1 MKLIYIYIYIE
12 HMENLEEKLNS
23 AFLKFYEKNKSSIG
37 EAEEVYVKETGNFS
51 SGWEG
56 FCIGPYIKTEVGPL
70 LSFCKRFYIDF
81 ENDESQDLEIFIE
94 EEKEVHIAS
103 IEILF
108 SKPGLTPLF
117 NSELTLGIYYTYD
130 PEDPKFQGK
139 ESDKTSYIIVE
150 QYLLDEVR
158 KRFTGDFIRSIY
170 NGIFSEEES
179 FEFEIRDTDCIY
191 APFSELSPE
200 LMFNL

>member
-1 MKLIYIYIYIE
+1 MKLIYIK
-12 HMENLEEKLNS
+12 HMENLEEKINS
-23 AFLKFYEKNKSSIG
+23 AFLKFYEENKSSIG

-56 FCIGPYIKTEVGPL
+56 FCIGPYVETEVGPL
-70 LSFCKRFYIDF
+70 RSFCKIFYIDF
-81 ENDESQDLEIFIE
+81 EEDDSQDLEISFE

-117 NSELTLGIYYTYD
+117 NSELTLGVYYTYD
-130 PEDPKFQGK
+130 SEDPKFQGK
-139 ESDKTSYIIVE
+139 ESGEISYIMVE
-150 QYLLDEVR
+150 QYLLDEIR
-158 KRFTGDFIRSIY
+158 KRFTGDFIRGLY
-170 NGIFSEEES
+170 REIFSEDES
-179 FEFEIRDTDCIY
+179 FEFEIGDTDCIN

>member
-1 MKLIYIYIYIE
+1 MKLIYIK

-23 AFLKFYEKNKSSIG
+23 AFLKFYEENKSSIG
-37 EAEEVYVKETGNFS
+37 EAEEVYIKETGNFS

-56 FCIGPYIKTEVGPL
+56 FCIGPYVETEVGPL
-70 LSFCKRFYIDF
+70 RSFCKIFYIDF
-81 ENDESQDLEIFIE
+81 EEDDPCLEISIE

-117 NSELTLGIYYTYD
+117 NSELTLGIYYTYN

-139 ESDKTSYIIVE
+139 ESNEVSYVMVE
-150 QYLLDEVR
+150 QYLLDEIR
-158 KRFTGDFIRSIY
+158 KRFTGNFIRSLY
-170 NGIFSEEES
+170 RGTFSENES
-179 FEFEIRDTDCIY
+179 FEFEIRDTDCID

>member
-1 MKLIYIYIYIE
+1 
-12 HMENLEEKLNS
+12 MENLEEKLSS

-37 EAEEVYVKETGNFS
+37 RAEEVYVKETGNFS

-56 FCIGPYIKTEVGPL
+56 FCIGPHIETEVGPL
-70 LSFCKRFYIDF
+70 RSFCKRFYIEF
-81 ENDESQDLEIFIE
+81 EEDDSQGLEISIE

-117 NSELTLGIYYTYD
+117 NSELTLGIYYTYN
-130 PEDPKFQGK
+130 PEDPK
-139 ESDKTSYIIVE
+139 EVSYIMVE
-150 QYLLDEVR
+150 QYLLDEIR
-158 KRFTGDFIRSIY
+158 KRFTGDFIRSLY
-170 NGIFSEEES
+170 RGTFSENES
-179 FEFEIRDTDCIY
+179 FEFEIRDTDCID

-200 LMFNL
+200 LMFKL

>member
-1 MKLIYIYIYIE
+1 MKLIYIK
-12 HMENLEEKLNS
+12 HMGENLKEKLNS
-23 AFLKFYEKNKSSIG
+23 AFLKFYEENKSSIG
-37 EAEEVYVKETGNFS
+37 EAEEVYIKETGNFS

-56 FCIGPYIKTEVGPL
+56 FCIGPYVETEVGPL
-70 LSFCKRFYIDF
+70 RSFCKIFYIDF
-81 ENDESQDLEIFIE
+81 EEDDSQDLEISFE

-108 SKPGLTPLF
+108 SKPGLTQLF

-139 ESDKTSYIIVE
+139 ESDEVSYIIVE
-150 QYLLDEVR
+150 QYLLNEIR
-158 KRFTGDFIRSIY
+158 KRFTGDFIRGLY
-170 NGIFSEEES
+170 RGIFSEDES
-179 FEFEIRDTDCIY
+179 FEFEIRDTDCID

>member
-1 MKLIYIYIYIE
+1 
-12 HMENLEEKLNS
+12 MENLEEKINS
-23 AFLKFYEKNKSSIG
+23 AFLKFYEENKSSIG

-56 FCIGPYIKTEVGPL
+56 LCIGPYVETELGPL
-70 LSFCKRFYIDF
+70 RSFCKIFYIDF
-81 ENDESQDLEIFIE
+81 EEDDSQDLEISFE

-139 ESDKTSYIIVE
+139 EFEEISYIMVE
-150 QYLLDEVR
+150 QYLLNEIR
-158 KRFTGDFIRSIY
+158 KRFTGDFIRDLY
-170 NGIFSEEES
+170 RGIFSEEES

-200 LMFNL
+200 FMFNL

>member
-1 MKLIYIYIYIE
+1 MKLIYIK
-12 HMENLEEKLNS
+12 HMGENLKEKLNS
-23 AFLKFYEKNKSSIG
+23 AFLKFYEENKSSIG
-37 EAEEVYVKETGNFS
+37 EAEEVYIKETGNFS

-56 FCIGPYIKTEVGPL
+56 FCIGPYVETEVGPL
-70 LSFCKRFYIDF
+70 FSFCKIFYIDF
-81 ENDESQDLEIFIE
+81 EEDDSQGLEISFE

-139 ESDKTSYIIVE
+139 ESDEISYTMVE
-150 QYLLDEVR
+150 QYLIDEVR
-158 KRFTGDFIRSIY
+158 KRFTGDFIRSLY
-170 NGIFSEEES
+170 RGIFSEDES
-179 FEFEIRDTDCIY
+179 FEFEIRDTDCIN